1 MLPKTFRVTEENEK
15 ENMEQDIHYI
25 NTWYIVK
32 YQSGAMYFR
41 ELLINI

>member
-25 NTWYIVK
+25 NK
-32 YQSGAMYFR
+32 R
-41 ELLINI
+41 EYMV